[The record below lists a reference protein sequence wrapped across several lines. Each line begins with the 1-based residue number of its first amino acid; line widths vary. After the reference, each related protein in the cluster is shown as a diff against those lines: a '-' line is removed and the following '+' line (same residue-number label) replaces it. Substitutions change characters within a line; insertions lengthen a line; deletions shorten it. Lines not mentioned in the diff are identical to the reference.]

1 MRWTRAIEEEKE
13 KQRARKEMEALC
25 YEERG
30 IPAHDAASKSRTI
43 PANTC
48 P

>member
-25 YEERG
+25 NEERG

>member
-1 MRWTRAIEEEKE
+1 MRWTRAIEEEQE

-30 IPAHDAASKSRTI
+30 IPVHDAASKSRTY
-43 PANTC
+43 PKNTC